1 MNELEQ
7 FRASVLATYG
17 ADESVTK
24 ELLAYNQNQF
34 QHDCL
39 STTLELPLPP
49 EIHLADWSEYAAKAE
64 EIGAFS
70 VLKDVFVQWQF
81 PIEAGISQTEAYR
94 AATLK
99 NGSRDPEGYA
109 KRNRLDSGAGLVLQ
123 QPKTLH
129 LFIHQSLAGNIP
141 VISVKHR
148 GDFVAIVRSLTKRNE
163 PEAIPES
170 MGACIVSGYNN
181 WARIH
186 SYKQQ
191 WQQQNPDR
199 DSQAWDEEFKRL
211 ISRKELYQDRF
222 LILSHEFYSNVA
234 PEQLDLTANEWRD
247 LSFKIRLEHE
257 CTHYFTYRLFKSMR
271 NNLLDELIADYAGI
285 VAATGSY
292 RADWFLH
299 FMGLEAYPDYR
310 EGGRLQNYRG
320 QPPLSDEAFKILQ
333 RLIRVAALNLEDFSR
348 MYAQPKTA
356 DRLALIVFSLTYLTI
371 EELAS
376 SQASDRIDQ
385 VLSSWQQEL
394 LTAR

>member
-17 ADESVTK
+17 ANESVTK

-39 STTLELPLPP
+39 STALELPLPS
-49 EIHLADWSEYAAKAE
+49 EAHIADWSEYAAKAE

-94 AATLK
+94 GATLR
-99 NGSRDPEGYA
+99 NGSRG
-109 KRNRLDSGAGLVLQ
+109 RLDSGAGLVLQ
-123 QPKTLH
+123 QPETLH

-148 GDFVAIVRSLTKRNE
+148 GDFVTIVRSLTKRNE

-191 WQQQNPDR
+191 WQQSNPDE
-199 DSQAWDEEFKRL
+199 AWDEEFKRL

-234 PEQLDLTANEWRD
+234 PEQLGSTAAQWRD

-285 VAATGSY
+285 VAAIGSY

-333 RLIRVAALNLEDFSR
+333 RLIRVAALNLEDFNR

-376 SQASDRIDQ
+376 SQASDRIDR